1 MATHTRNL
9 SVGSR
14 EKTKAGSSRTE
25 RGPKRVFGLAAAAL
39 VAISVSALIV
49 LASASSLFQTPP
61 IQTPPTMPPPSNNV
75 FTLVLFV
82 GTSPAVQRGAA
93 LALGTTVTKVNAS
106 ELSPSLG
113 DFLVVDLN
121 WLVLQASSV
130 DASGIKAFLTATKP
144 VAFVQAGANVSQQD
158 VDSFSA
164 RTGPWPIVMRVFT
177 STISGPI
184 GNGTTGPDP
193 SRVMIHARLV
203 QMKALPTARFDF
215 QRIAERSELTLYDWS
230 RADLAVRDVFGEVL
244 VESGVMG

>member
-1 MATHTRNL
+1 
-9 SVGSR
+9 
-14 EKTKAGSSRTE
+14 
-25 RGPKRVFGLAAAAL
+25 
-39 VAISVSALIV
+39 
-49 LASASSLFQTPP
+49 
-61 IQTPPTMPPPSNNV
+61 MPPPSNNV